1 MKFKVANINCQ
12 NCANLI
18 KNSLEDIFG
27 EIKIDLDANPRT
39 LSLNLDSSREEEFK
53 KELGERLN
61 NARISCK
68 NRQNDLRKLL

>member
-1 MKFKVANINCQ
+1 MKFKVVNINCQ

-27 EIKIDLDANPRT
+27 EIKIDLDANPCT

-53 KELGERLN
+53 KELSELGFEVLEK
-61 NARISCK
+61 IE
-68 NRQNDLRKLL
+68 

>member
-27 EIKIDLDANPRT
+27 EIKIDLDVNPRT
-39 LSLNLDSSREEEFK
+39 LSLNLDNSREEEFK
-53 KELGERLN
+53 KELSELGFEVLEK
-61 NARISCK
+61 IE
-68 NRQNDLRKLL
+68 

>member
-27 EIKIDLDANPRT
+27 EIKIDLDASPRT
-39 LSLNLDSSREEEFK
+39 LSLNLDNSREEEFK
-53 KELGERLN
+53 KELSELGFEVLEK
-61 NARISCK
+61 IE
-68 NRQNDLRKLL
+68 

>member
-39 LSLNLDSSREEEFK
+39 LSLNLDNSREEEFN
-53 KELGERLN
+53 KELSELGFEVLEK
-61 NARISCK
+61 IE
-68 NRQNDLRKLL
+68 

>member
-39 LSLNLDSSREEEFK
+39 LSLNLDRSREEEFK
-53 KELGERLN
+53 KELGELGFEVLEK
-61 NARISCK
+61 IE
-68 NRQNDLRKLL
+68 

>member
-39 LSLNLDSSREEEFK
+39 LSLNLDSSRE
-53 KELGERLN
+53 
-61 NARISCK
+61 
-68 NRQNDLRKLL
+68 

>member
-18 KNSLEDIFG
+18 KILEDIFG

-53 KELGERLN
+53 KELGELGFEVLEK
-61 NARISCK
+61 IE
-68 NRQNDLRKLL
+68 

>member
-12 NCANLI
+12 NCVNLI

-39 LSLNLDSSREEEFK
+39 LSLNLDSSREEEIK
-53 KELGERLN
+53 KELGELGFEVLEK
-61 NARISCK
+61 IE
-68 NRQNDLRKLL
+68 

>member
-39 LSLNLDSSREEEFK
+39 LSLNLDSLREEEFK
-53 KELGERLN
+53 KELSELGFEVLEK
-61 NARISCK
+61 IE
-68 NRQNDLRKLL
+68 

>member
-27 EIKIDLDANPRT
+27 EIKIDLDTNPRT
-39 LSLNLDSSREEEFK
+39 LSLNLDSLREEEFK
-53 KELGERLN
+53 KELSELGFEVLEK
-61 NARISCK
+61 IE
-68 NRQNDLRKLL
+68 

>member
-27 EIKIDLDANPRT
+27 EIKIQLDANPRT
-39 LSLNLDSSREEEFK
+39 LSLNLDSPREEEFK
-53 KELGERLN
+53 KELSELGVEVLEK
-61 NARISCK
+61 IE
-68 NRQNDLRKLL
+68 

>member
-39 LSLNLDSSREEEFK
+39 LSLNLDGSREEEFK
-53 KELGERLN
+53 KELSELGFEVLEK
-61 NARISCK
+61 IE
-68 NRQNDLRKLL
+68 

>member
-27 EIKIDLDANPRT
+27 EIKIDLDANPHT

-53 KELGERLN
+53 KELGELGFEVLEK
-61 NARISCK
+61 IE
-68 NRQNDLRKLL
+68 

>member
-39 LSLNLDSSREEEFK
+39 LNLNLDSSREEEFK
-53 KELGERLN
+53 KELSELGFEVLEK
-61 NARISCK
+61 IE
-68 NRQNDLRKLL
+68 

>member
-1 MKFKVANINCQ
+1 MKFRVANINCQ

-39 LSLNLDSSREEEFK
+39 LSLNLDNSREEEFK
-53 KELGERLN
+53 KELSELGFEVLEK
-61 NARISCK
+61 IE
-68 NRQNDLRKLL
+68 

>member
-18 KNSLEDIFG
+18 KNSLEDTFG

-39 LSLNLDSSREEEFK
+39 LSLNLDNSREEEFK
-53 KELGERLN
+53 KELSELGFEVLEK
-61 NARISCK
+61 IE
-68 NRQNDLRKLL
+68 

>member
-27 EIKIDLDANPRT
+27 EIKIDLDANHRT

-53 KELGERLN
+53 KELGELGFEVLEK
-61 NARISCK
+61 IE
-68 NRQNDLRKLL
+68 

>member
-27 EIKIDLDANPRT
+27 EIKIDLDTNPRT
-39 LSLNLDSSREEEFK
+39 LSLNLDNSREEEFK
-53 KELGERLN
+53 KELSELGFEVLEK
-61 NARISCK
+61 IE
-68 NRQNDLRKLL
+68 

>member
-27 EIKIDLDANPRT
+27 EIKIDLDTSPRT
-39 LSLNLDSSREEEFK
+39 LSLNLDNSREEEFK
-53 KELGERLN
+53 KELSELGFEVLEK
-61 NARISCK
+61 IE
-68 NRQNDLRKLL
+68 

>member
-39 LSLNLDSSREEEFK
+39 LSLNLDSLREEEFK
-53 KELGERLN
+53 KELGELGFEVLEK
-61 NARISCK
+61 IE
-68 NRQNDLRKLL
+68 

>member
-27 EIKIDLDANPRT
+27 EIKIDLDVSPCT
-39 LSLNLDSSREEEFK
+39 LSLNLDSSREEEFT
-53 KELGERLN
+53 KELSELGFEVLEK
-61 NARISCK
+61 IE
-68 NRQNDLRKLL
+68 

>member
-27 EIKIDLDANPRT
+27 EIKIDLDSNPRT
-39 LSLNLDSSREEEFK
+39 LSLNLDSSREEEIK
-53 KELGERLN
+53 KELGELGFEVLEK
-61 NARISCK
+61 IE
-68 NRQNDLRKLL
+68 

>member
-39 LSLNLDSSREEEFK
+39 LSLNLDSPREEEFK
-53 KELGERLN
+53 KELGELGFEVLEK
-61 NARISCK
+61 IE
-68 NRQNDLRKLL
+68 

>member
-1 MKFKVANINCQ
+1 MKFKVTNINCQ

-39 LSLNLDSSREEEFK
+39 LSLNLDNSREEEFK
-53 KELGERLN
+53 KELSELGFEVLEK
-61 NARISCK
+61 IE
-68 NRQNDLRKLL
+68 

>member
-39 LSLNLDSSREEEFK
+39 LSLNLDSSRGEEFK
-53 KELGERLN
+53 KELGELGFEVLEK
-61 NARISCK
+61 IE
-68 NRQNDLRKLL
+68 

>member
-27 EIKIDLDANPRT
+27 EIKIDLDANPST

-53 KELGERLN
+53 KELGELGFEVLEK
-61 NARISCK
+61 IE
-68 NRQNDLRKLL
+68 